1 MSASEA
7 GTERLSPG
15 FASSSGWSS
24 RLPARPCLSCSDLW
38 WSMASVCRSERT
50 APNVFTA
57 RHSLPPPEGPL
68 AADHQNAHRTGRNTK
83 ATVWKPEDGEGPSPW
98 NPRQELVPGPETG
111 KNRREAA
118 WPSGHREEAAVAPAE
133 PARPRGRRL
142 AAAGSTRVR
151 PEGAWGP
158 GALNTTR
165 PLRKFK
171 FRRNEVL
178 VFQRLR

>member
-1 MSASEA
+1 MSTSHLAS
-7 GTERLSPG
+7 L
-15 FASSSGWSS
+15 
-24 RLPARPCLSCSDLW
+24 RLPAGAPACQRGH
-38 WSMASVCRSERT
+38 ACRAVICGGQWHLFAGQRGQLRMSSLLAT
-50 APNVFTA
+50 AP
-57 RHSLPPPEGPL
+57 PPPEGPL

-98 NPRQELVPGPETG
+98 NPRRELVPGPETG
-111 KNRREAA
+111 KNRREAS